1 MQESTLLSANAAP
14 RGAFPV
20 APPKRDVIDYSQSHR
35 EIMQKLRDLHND
47 REAPDYAA
55 VWIAATMRGSIGHL
69 HNVPIIQDSGA
80 ALSAISASFYRQ
92 HFGSMQLDPWN
103 MNPITVGNGQLLAPL
118 GRVLLPVTVAGVT
131 KALRVAVIE
140 NLPHSVLL
148 GVDFLRIWRAVVDY
162 DEGWIACKDSNNQ
175 LGDRTRIRIQTGT
188 VQRPWT
194 DLVLSEP
201 TTIPSYTAI
210 LCDVQYLVPKRQSHG
225 DFFVKPHPAT
235 SVKLGVLCAQGVVK
249 VTRGRTKVLLS
260 NLTANPLK
268 LLKGTPVATAEP
280 HMSSQFNLMTLAER
294 TEDNTPSPIK
304 PPRKSLQEIRKE
316 INQESIN
323 TPYVPKTP
331 IEGLDLAKTADLSM
345 QEQNY
350 LSR

>member
-1 MQESTLLSANAAP
+1 
-14 RGAFPV
+14 
-20 APPKRDVIDYSQSHR
+20 
-35 EIMQKLRDLHND
+35 MQKLRGLHNN

-92 HFGSMQLDPWN
+92 HFGSIQLDSWN
-103 MNPITVGNGQLLAPL
+103 MNPITVGNGQLLVPL
-118 GRVLLPVTVAGVT
+118 SCVLLPVTVAGVT

-148 GVDFLRIWRAVVDY
+148 GVDFLRICRAVVDH
-162 DEGWIACKDSNNQ
+162 DEGWIVCKDSNNQ
-175 LGDRTRIRIQTGT
+175 LGDRTRIHIQMGT
-188 VQRPWT
+188 VQHPWT
-194 DLVLSEP
+194 DLVLSKP
-201 TTIPSYTAI
+201 TTIPQYAAT

-225 DFFVKPHPAT
+225 NFFVKPHPAT

-249 VTRGRTKVLLS
+249 VAPGCTRVLLS
-260 NLTANPLK
+260 NLTASPLK
-268 LLKGTPVATAEP
+268 LLKGTPVAMAEP
-280 HMSSQFNLMTLAER
+280 HLSSQFNLMTLREQ
-294 TEDNTPSPIK
+294 TDDLTLSPIK
-304 PPRKSLQEIRKE
+304 PPRKSLEEICKE
-316 INQESIN
+316 VNQQSN
-323 TPYVPKTP
+323 DTPYVPKTP

-350 LSR
+350 LSWVLHEQYSDVFSDKETPGFAPTICHRIDTGDHPPIT